1 MKITK
6 RSIMAADDFDE
17 SSIFDDEEGFE
28 EDIDDGVGEE
38 EIPEE
43 DTDDESTDVQEDDVN
58 INIDNN
64 IVNHLIAECDNCHGI
79 FISAMVA
86 SEQEIE
92 SINGI
97 CPLCNKDTTQ
107 VLRWIIKDYPEDI
120 YKG

>member
-28 EDIDDGVGEE
+28 EDLGDAIDEEGEFEE
-38 EIPEE
+38 EES
-43 DTDDESTDVQEDDVN
+43 DSSTDMQEDDVN
-58 INIDNN
+58 IDVDNN
-64 IVNHLIAECDNCHGI
+64 VVNHLIAECDNCHGI
-79 FISAMVA
+79 FISAMIA

-107 VLRWIIKDYPEDI
+107 VLRWIIKDYPED
-120 YKG
+120 